1 MTFLIIVIALII
13 PIILHL
19 IFVKKIQ
26 NKTYKICMSSINF
39 LLSLVFIIL
48 FIALG
53 FVKNHLNSYIDIGIN
68 QLEQRVNE
76 IYPNA
81 LEKQMNTEEL
91 KNLLEE
97 SLRKNE
103 SGGIEAIAENIIK
116 SKIKKYTST
125 TLKTI
130 NALERENNKL
140 SVKDALVSIKEL
152 SLNAINPYYKTAE
165 ILLFIL
171 YFLLNIISIL
181 ITIHLI
187 KDKDSV
193 NEGIVFG
200 EEADK
205 TFIGMKTE

>member
-1 MTFLIIVIALII
+1 MTFLIIIIALIV
-13 PIILHL
+13 PITLHL
-19 IFVKKIQ
+19 IIVKKIQ
-26 NKTYKICMSSINF
+26 NKTYKFCMSSLNF

-81 LEKQMNTEEL
+81 LDKQMNTEEL

-103 SGGIEAIAENIIK
+103 SDGIEAIAENIIK

-152 SLNAINPYYKTAE
+152 SLNAINPYYKTSE
-165 ILLFIL
+165 IIIITLYGLFI
-171 YFLLNIISIL
+171 IVSIL

-187 KDKDSV
+187 KDKDSS

>member
-1 MTFLIIVIALII
+1 MTFFIIVIALII

-19 IFVKKIQ
+19 LFVKKIQ
-26 NKTYKICMSSINF
+26 NKTYKVCMNSINF

-103 SGGIEAIAENIIK
+103 SGGIEAIAGNIIK

-152 SLNAINPYYKTAE
+152 SLNAMNPYYKTAE
-165 ILLFIL
+165 TLLFIL

-181 ITIHLI
+181 MTIHLI
-187 KDKDSV
+187 KDKDSI

>member
-1 MTFLIIVIALII
+1 MTFFIIVIALII

-19 IFVKKIQ
+19 LFVKKIQ
-26 NKTYKICMSSINF
+26 NKTYKVCMNSINF

-103 SGGIEAIAENIIK
+103 SGSIEAIAENIIK

-140 SVKDALVSIKEL
+140 SVKDALISIKEL

-165 ILLFIL
+165 TLLFIL

-187 KDKDSV
+187 KDKDSI

>member
-1 MTFLIIVIALII
+1 MTFFIIVIALII

-19 IFVKKIQ
+19 LFVKKIQ
-26 NKTYKICMSSINF
+26 NKTYKVCMNSINF

-76 IYPNA
+76 VYPNA
-81 LEKQMNTEEL
+81 LENQMNTEEL

-165 ILLFIL
+165 TLLFIL

-187 KDKDSV
+187 KDKDSI

-205 TFIGMKTE
+205 AFIGMKTE

>member
-1 MTFLIIVIALII
+1 MTVFIILIALII
-13 PIILHL
+13 PIILH
-19 IFVKKIQ
+19 FVLVRKIQ
-26 NKTYKICMSSINF
+26 NKTYKVCMSTLNF
-39 LLSLVFIIL
+39 LLSLIFIIL
-48 FIALG
+48 LIAIG
-53 FVKNHLNSYIDIGIN
+53 FVKNHLSSYIDMGIS
-68 QLEQRVNE
+68 QLEQSVNE

-81 LEKQMNTEEL
+81 LEKQMSTEEL

-97 SLRKNE
+97 SLKKNE
-103 SGGIEAIAENIIK
+103 SDGIEAIAENVIK

-152 SLNAINPYYKTAE
+152 SLNTINPYYKLAKV
-165 ILLFIL
+165 LLFVL
-171 YFLLNIISIL
+171 YFLLIIVSIL

-187 KDKDSV
+187 KDKDSF

>member
-1 MTFLIIVIALII
+1 MTFFIIVIALII

-19 IFVKKIQ
+19 LFVKKIQ
-26 NKTYKICMSSINF
+26 NKTYKVCMNSINF

-103 SGGIEAIAENIIK
+103 SGSIEAIAENIIK
-116 SKIKKYTST
+116 SKIEKYTST

-140 SVKDALVSIKEL
+140 SVKDALISIKEL

-165 ILLFIL
+165 TLLFIL

-187 KDKDSV
+187 KDKDSI

>member
-1 MTFLIIVIALII
+1 MTFFIIFIVLII

-26 NKTYKICMSSINF
+26 NKTYKVCMNF
-39 LLSLVFIIL
+39 LNCLLSLI
-48 FIALG
+48 FIALFIVFG
-53 FVKNHLNSYIDIGIN
+53 FVRNHLNSYIDMGIN

-81 LEKQMNTEEL
+81 LDKQMNTEEL

-97 SLRKNE
+97 SLRINE
-103 SGGIEAIAENIIK
+103 SDGIEAIAENIIK

-152 SLNAINPYYKTAE
+152 SINTINPYYKTVE
-165 ILLFIL
+165 ILVSIL
-171 YFLLNIISIL
+171 YFLLNIVSIL

-187 KDKDSV
+187 KDKDSIS
-193 NEGIVFG
+193 EGIVFG